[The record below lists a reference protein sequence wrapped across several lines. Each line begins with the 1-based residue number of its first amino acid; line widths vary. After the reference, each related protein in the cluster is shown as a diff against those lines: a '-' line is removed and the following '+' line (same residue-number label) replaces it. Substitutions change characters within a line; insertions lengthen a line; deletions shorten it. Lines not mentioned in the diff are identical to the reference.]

1 MKTQAHHSGRVST
14 TGCLP
19 VRHYFR
25 SSLLALLLLAGAA
38 LLAGCGGGDND
49 LGMLGATVLQR
60 AGTDAGEPRPD
71 GPDR

>member
-1 MKTQAHHSGRVST
+1 MKTQAHRSGRVST

-19 VRHYFR
+19 VRHYLR
-25 SSLLALLLLAGAA
+25 SALALLLLAGAA

-60 AGTDAGEPRPD
+60 AATDAGEPRPD
-71 GPDR
+71 DPDR